1 MENNSINKIE
11 EDFWMGMSFKDELL
25 EFTRANR
32 VEKERAI
39 QNARSRG
46 GDQKDVDKARKSVD
60 RKQEKQQE
68 TTNPWK
74 NVIIVRTNQDGKVR
88 LIPKADFTQDR
99 HELLF
104 GQVSGQAPKPEVT
117 PNIAQEMSSQDD
129 FEASKTSNRLLGVI
143 SKKKKSKD
151 EIIRSDHYD
160 YPKDGVQRQDPASTY
175 PDWDHSPDSIAQG
188 ISLVA
193 NSTGGK
199 PVDIDAIKQFFGQSQ
214 TLMDSSIR
222 AYQQL
227 NDIVKGQFSVTTP
240 DEVYATTKAWTK
252 ITGGQDRS
260 NTDLII
266 QDESGVAYCVSI
278 IQDKTKIIVDDE
290 AQVLFDFCLKSK
302 LEELASDEKI
312 KKSLEKIKKKVSD
325 YIISFGDNKSIQQ
338 KYLYSRGEDFK
349 IEIIA
354 DLEEILQTSDVLESS
369 IVIEA
374 LTGNEKFGG
383 KLPAVSNALMSTSRD
398 GTNLRMVPLNTNSTK
413 QLLGETYLKLK
424 LRPSPDGSP
433 FDEMYEM
440 LVSSR
445 QNTPQL
451 SEFLNLSETVND
463 GKVFFDN
470 FMSEQKSLLE
480 GFIKLLGL
488 VATSVIVSNI
498 NLDAVG
504 SVDNGDYTRVD
515 VGKNRFYVGVEKNVD
530 YYDGS
535 ALRLGESMEDLVL
548 GLSLIMEKERDYKKE
563 YNGYHKNP
571 IQIARRSSRNKARA
585 KAKKEGRVSVG
596 DGKDVDHKN
605 HNAMDNSNS
614 NLRVRDRSSNR
625 GDNKVPVKE
634 EYGAGETG
642 TWELLLKY
650 IQDTPYMTIPRDLL
664 KKEKHNVGSCRKCT
678 EK

>member
-1 MENNSINKIE
+1 MENNIINKIE
-11 EDFWMGMSFKDELL
+11 EDFWMGSTFKDDLL

-60 RKQEKQQE
+60 RKQEKQQDS
-68 TTNPWK
+68 TNPWK

-88 LIPKADFTQDR
+88 LIPKADFEQNR

-129 FEASKTSNRLLGVI
+129 FEASKTSNRLLGIV
-143 SKKKKSKD
+143 SRKKKSKD

-160 YPKDGVQRQDPASTY
+160 YPKDGVQRQDTSSTY

-199 PVDIDAIKQFFGQSQ
+199 PVDINAIKQFFGQSQ

-240 DEVYATTKAWTK
+240 DEVYATSKTWTK

-266 QDESGVAYCVSI
+266 QDESGSVYCVSI

-290 AQVLFDFCLKSK
+290 ARVLFDFCFKSK
-302 LEELASDEKI
+302 LEELTSDEKI
-312 KKSLEKIKKKVSD
+312 KKSLEKLKKKVSD
-325 YIISFGDNKSIQQ
+325 YIISFGNNTSIQQ

-349 IEIIA
+349 IDIIS
-354 DLEEILQTSDVLESS
+354 DLEEILQTSDVLESVM
-369 IVIEA
+369 VIEA

-398 GTNLRMVPLNTNSTK
+398 GTNLQMVPITNTSTK

-424 LRPSPDGSP
+424 LTSSPDGTP
-433 FDEMYEM
+433 FDEMYQL

-445 QNTPQL
+445 QNIPQL
-451 SEFLNLSETVND
+451 SEFLELSETVND

-470 FMSEQKSLLE
+470 FLSEQKSLLE
-480 GFIKLLGL
+480 GFIKLFGL
-488 VATSVIVSNI
+488 SATSVIVRNI

-504 SVDNGDYTRVD
+504 SVGNGDYTRID
-515 VGKNRFYVGVEKNVD
+515 VGDNTFYVGVEKDVE

-548 GLSLIMEKERDYKKE
+548 GLSLITEKERDYKKE
-563 YNGYHKNP
+563 YTRYHSRP
-571 IQIARRSSRNKARA
+571 EQIKRRQGRNQARA
-585 KAKKEGRVSVG
+585 KLEKEGRVSNG
-596 DGKDVDHKN
+596 DGNDVDHKN
-605 HNAMDNSNS
+605 HNATDNSSS
-614 NLRVRDRSSNR
+614 NLRVRNKSSNR

-650 IQDTPYMTIPRDLL
+650 IQDTPYMTIPRELL
-664 KKEKHNVGSCRKCT
+664 KKEKYNVGSCRKCT

>member
-1 MENNSINKIE
+1 MENNIINKIE
-11 EDFWMGMSFKDELL
+11 EDFWMGMSFKEELL

-32 VEKERAI
+32 VEKERAV

-60 RKQEKQQE
+60 RKQESQQN

-88 LIPKADFTQDR
+88 LIPKADFEQNR

-117 PNIAQEMSSQDD
+117 PNIAQEMASQDD
-129 FEASKTSNRLLGVI
+129 FEASKTSNRLLGVV
-143 SKKKKSKD
+143 SRKKKSKD

-160 YPKDGVQRQDPASTY
+160 YPKDGVQRQDPSSSY

-199 PVDIDAIKQFFGQSQ
+199 PVDINAIKQFFGQSQ
-214 TLMDSSIR
+214 TLMDASIR
-222 AYQQL
+222 SYQQL

-240 DEVYATTKAWTK
+240 DEAYATTKSWTK
-252 ITGGQDRS
+252 ITGGQDRP
-260 NTDLII
+260 NTDLVI
-266 QDESGVAYCVSI
+266 QDESGAAYCVSI

-290 AQVLFDFCLKSK
+290 AQVLFDFCFKSRIK
-302 LEELASDEKI
+302 ELISDEKI
-312 KKSLEKIKKKVSD
+312 TKSLEKIKKKVSD
-325 YIISFGDNKSIQQ
+325 YIISFGNDTSIQQ

-349 IEIIA
+349 IDIIS
-354 DLEEILQTSDVLESS
+354 DLEELLQTSDTLESS

-398 GTNLRMVPLNTNSTK
+398 GTNLRMVPINNNSTK

-424 LRPSPDGSP
+424 LTASPDGAP
-433 FDEMYEM
+433 FDEMYEL

-451 SEFLNLSETVND
+451 SEFLDLAETVND

-470 FMSEQKSLLE
+470 FLSEQKSLLE
-480 GFIKLLGL
+480 GFMKLFGL
-488 VATSVIVSNI
+488 VATSVIVRNI

-504 SVDNGDYTRVD
+504 SVGNGDYTRVD
-515 VGKNRFYVGVEKNVD
+515 VGNNTFYVGVEKDVN

-548 GLSLIMEKERDYKKE
+548 GLSLITEKDRDYKEE
-563 YNGYHKNP
+563 YNRYHSRPEQVK
-571 IQIARRSSRNKARA
+571 RRQGRNQARA
-585 KAKKEGRVSVG
+585 KLEKEGRVSNG
-596 DGKDVDHKN
+596 DGNDVDHKN
-605 HNAMDNSNS
+605 HNARDNRSS
-614 NLRVRDRSSNR
+614 NLRVRNRSSNR

-650 IQDTPYMTIPRDLL
+650 IQDTPYMTIPRELL
-664 KKEKHNVGSCRKCT
+664 QKEKHNAGSCRECNQK
-678 EK
+678 